1 MKKYFFIGIA
11 TILCFAIALVVYG
24 GYLNYTDEKK
34 ISERLADTTIEV
46 RGKAAEEMDIYPVI
60 KLDAARL
67 YSDNMADAIA
77 LVNGNLVA
85 WSVRKN
91 DHVRKGDLLV
101 TLKNEQISLKIQQAT
116 SALRRAEASLA
127 QATNAYNRQG
137 RLMSRNATS
146 KEKYEESEAQ
156 FNAAKAAVSES
167 RAQRDQAIIDE
178 EHLKIYAPVEGEVL
192 ILYNNEGA
200 YLQAGAPV
208 ALVGNFG
215 TLRFSMTIDDNLSNS
230 LRLNDKAR
238 LKFSK
243 NTLQK
248 AYDTEY
254 ASGNRGFLENIE
266 ATLVEITPPLN
277 EPAAMRRIV
286 WEVDN
291 RARLLEPL
299 TYNEVSIISQS
310 PRRCIAVPMNALA
323 ENKSVVYV
331 VNDGVV
337 EKRQVK
343 TGATD
348 GNYIEIT
355 SGLNAGDMVVVED
368 FEGLSEGTKI
378 SLVMQ

>member
-11 TILCFAIALVVYG
+11 VILCFAIVLVVYG

-34 ISERLADTTIEV
+34 ISERLADKTIEV
-46 RGKAAEEMDIYPVI
+46 RGRTVEERIIYPII

-77 LVNGNLVA
+77 LVNGNIVS
-85 WSVRKN
+85 WSVSKN
-91 DHVRKGDLLV
+91 NHVKKGDLLA
-101 TLKNEQISLKIQQAT
+101 TLKNEQVSLKIQQAA
-116 SALRRAEASLA
+116 SALTRAEASLA

-137 RLMSRNATS
+137 RLIARNATS

-167 RAQRDQAIIDE
+167 KAQRDQAIIDE
-178 EHLKIYAPVEGEVL
+178 ENLKIYAPIEGEVL

-200 YLQAGAPV
+200 YLQAGTPV
-208 ALVGNFG
+208 ALVGNFE
-215 TLRFSMTIDDNLSNS
+215 TLRFSMTIDGNSSHSLS
-230 LRLNDKAR
+230 LNDKAS

-243 NTLQK
+243 NALQK

-254 ASGNRGFLENIE
+254 ASGNQGVLENIE
-266 ATLVEITPPLN
+266 AKLVEITPPLN

-291 RARLLEPL
+291 RARVLEPL
-299 TYNEVSIISQS
+299 TYNDVSIISQN
-310 PRRCIAVPMNALA
+310 PHKCIAIPLNALT
-323 ENKSVVYV
+323 ENKSAAYT
-331 VNDGVV
+331 VNNGIV
-337 EKRQVK
+337 KKKQIK

-348 GNYIEIT
+348 GEYIQII
-355 SGLNAGDMVVVED
+355 SGLELGDIVVVGN
-368 FEGLSEGTKI
+368 FEGLSDGTKVNVV
-378 SLVMQ
+378 L